1 MIYTFYS
8 TLHLKIQVSAMN
20 FNDTSPDNIKK
31 IQILWSKSLNLIN
44 QRRDRSDTEIL
55 KNNRVQA
62 HQTLKDPELWKY
74 IWNNNWSY
82 PVEEATLKSIAS
94 WDRDDL
100 IVPFA
105 KHLLWNIEQNKTL
118 NPVMKPI
125 RMDVL
130 LRSLFSGYRAKRSA
144 KALELFLRSDPECAA
159 EQFINSRFAVLME
172 MAGHQTAMDL
182 ISPTISPENQWTL
195 MCALFNDG
203 AQWKNVIRNAKKMK
217 KVGWDLNNIPA
228 KNNIVGHILRT
239 NRVFYANK
247 EECQDL
253 IKIGVRPIN
262 LQVPCSVEFMQA
274 FAQFE
279 NEAISG
285 QINEVSKNKTT
296 RTKKM

>member
-1 MIYTFYS
+1 
-8 TLHLKIQVSAMN
+8 MN
-20 FNDTSPDNIKK
+20 FADTSPDNIKN

-44 QRRDRSDTEIL
+44 QRRDRSDSEVL
-55 KNNRVQA
+55 KNNRAQA
-62 HQTLKDPELWKY
+62 HETLKDPELWKY

-82 PVEEATLKSIAS
+82 PVEEASLKTIAS

-105 KHLLWNIEQNKTL
+105 KHILSNIEQNTTL
-118 NPVMKPI
+118 DPIMKPI

-130 LRSLFSGYRAKRSA
+130 LRSLLNGYRAKRSA
-144 KALELFLRSDPECAA
+144 KALEMFLRSEPECAA
-159 EQFINSRFAVLME
+159 DDFVNSRFMVLME
-172 MAGHQTAMDL
+172 LGGHQTAMDL
-182 ISPTISPENQWTL
+182 ISPSITPKNQWKL
-195 MCALFNDG
+195 MCALFDQG
-203 AQWKNVIRNAKKMK
+203 AQWKNVVKNAKKMK
-217 KVGWDLNNIPA
+217 KMGWDLNNMPA
-228 KNNIVGHILRT
+228 QNNVVGHILRT

-262 LQVPCSVEFMQA
+262 LQVPCSTEFMDA

-279 NEAISG
+279 NETISG
-285 QINEVSKNKTT
+285 QISGGSKNKTT